1 MTNRPDA
8 PTDAQFLRR
17 WSRRKAA
24 AVSGE
29 SPAAESAGAAGVA
42 GPAGPAEASAAD
54 GEELPAA
61 PHDAN
66 VAGSAGPATEPAPTE
81 LTDAHMPPLE
91 RLDADSD
98 FSGFLSPGVS
108 EGLRRQALRKLFRSA
123 IFNARDGLDDYDD
136 DFRHFPPLGDHIT
149 SDMKHRM
156 EMEAE
161 RAKAE
166 AAEGAESPAESEE
179 KSEEPVADTVDSP
192 PDESAGSPAP
202 TESTESPESTSPP
215 APTDSSAAPT
225 R

>member
-8 PTDAQFLRR
+8 PTDARFLRR

-24 AVSGE
+24 AVAGE
-29 SPAAESAGAAGVA
+29 SPAAESAGAAGAA
-42 GPAGPAEASAAD
+42 GPAGASAAD
-54 GEELPAA
+54 REELPAA
-61 PHDAN
+61 ARDAN
-66 VAGSAGPATEPAPTE
+66 AAGPAAEPAPPP

-166 AAEGAESPAESEE
+166 AAEGAESPDESEE
-179 KSEEPVADTVDSP
+179 ESVADTVDSP
-192 PDESAGSPAP
+192 PDESAGATAP
-202 TESTESPESTSPP
+202 TESTDSPESTSPP
-215 APTDSSAAPT
+215 APTDSTPAPT

>member
-1 MTNRPDA
+1 MTNRPGA
-8 PTDAQFLRR
+8 PTDARFLRR

-24 AVSGE
+24 AVAGE
-29 SPAAESAGAAGVA
+29 SPAAAPAGA
-42 GPAGPAEASAAD
+42 AGPAEASAAD
-54 GEELPAA
+54 GDELPAA
-61 PHDAN
+61 ARDAD
-66 VAGSAGPATEPAPTE
+66 SAGPAESATEPAPPL

-166 AAEGAESPAESEE
+166 AAEGAESPAESGEE
-179 KSEEPVADTVDSP
+179 KSEEAVADTVDAP

-202 TESTESPESTSPP
+202 TESTESPEST
-215 APTDSSAAPT
+215 APTDSTPAPT

>member
-1 MTNRPDA
+1 
-8 PTDAQFLRR
+8 
-17 WSRRKAA
+17 
-24 AVSGE
+24 
-29 SPAAESAGAAGVA
+29 VA
-42 GPAGPAEASAAD
+42 GPAGASAAD

-61 PHDAN
+61 TRDAN
-66 VAGSAGPATEPAPTE
+66 VADSATDSAAEPVPTL

-123 IFNARDGLDDYDD
+123 IFHARDGLDDYDD

-166 AAEGAESPAESEE
+166 AAEGAESPAESGESE
-179 KSEEPVADTVDSP
+179 EEPVADTVDSP
-192 PDESAGSPAP
+192 PDESAGATAP
-202 TESTESPESTSPP
+202 TESAESPESTAPA
-215 APTDSSAAPT
+215 APTDSTAAPT

>member
-1 MTNRPDA
+1 MTNRPGA
-8 PTDAQFLRR
+8 PTDARFLRR

-24 AVSGE
+24 AVGGE
-29 SPAAESAGAAGVA
+29 SPAAAPAGVA
-42 GPAGPAEASAAD
+42 GPAGVSAAD

-61 PHDAN
+61 ARD
-66 VAGSAGPATEPAPTE
+66 AGSATDSAPPL

-166 AAEGAESPAESEE
+166 AAESAESSGESEE
-179 KSEEPVADTVDSP
+179 KSEETVADTVDSP
-192 PDESAGSPAP
+192 PDESAGATAP
-202 TESTESPESTSPP
+202 TESTESPA
-215 APTDSSAAPT
+215 APTDSPAAPSDSTPALT